1 MDIVIGY
8 QNKEHVTA
16 EQLGR
21 AIAGLAGDGTY
32 LLATQ
37 NGLAA
42 SMQTANQVRI
52 DTGDLIAQGRV
63 LTVETPE
70 TLTVESGVTGEKR
83 NDLVVARYEKD
94 PSSNVESA
102 ELVVVKGTPVSYG
115 DPSDP
120 SVNEGSIL
128 DGDSPVD
135 VPLFRIPID
144 GLAPGTP
151 ERLIESTP
159 SITDLRDSV
168 SQIYNLTLQC
178 TYWRAFGTVF
188 LSWQGVT
195 SLRQGWNTIGTLPEG
210 FRPTSG
216 FTDPEGTRVSGLIKM
231 LGNAGADSTGTID
244 VYSSGLARVW
254 FPRSTNDLEPS
265 SGQVFFRAD

>member
-8 QNKEHVTA
+8 QNREHVTA

-21 AIAGLAGDGTY
+21 TIAGLAGDGTY

-52 DTGDLIAQGRV
+52 DTGDVIAQGRV

-83 NDLVVARYEKD
+83 VDLVVARYKKEQ
-94 PSSNVESA
+94 STSVESA

-120 SVNEGSIL
+120 QVNEGSIL

-135 VPLFRIPID
+135 VPLYRITID

-151 ERLIESTP
+151 ERVIESTP

-168 SQIYNLTLQC
+168 SQARWQTLLTNACHYARSGGMVVVQLYNLTLSKSA
-178 TYWRAFGTVF
+178 RRTV
-188 LSWQGVT
+188 
-195 SLRQGWNTIGTLPEG
+195 GTLPEG
-210 FRPTSG
+210 FRPTGAATWDGRSAVG
-216 FTDPEGTRVSGLIKM
+216 LVYGGGSNLAYAYVSPEGEVWCDYAS
-231 LGNAGADSTGTID
+231 ADGDYTGQL
-244 VYSSGLARVW
+244 V
-254 FPRSTNDLEPS
+254 FP
-265 SGQVFFRAD
+265 A

>member
-135 VPLFRIPID
+135 VPLYRIPID

-168 SQIYNLTLQC
+168 SQTDHFESGAVGADL
-178 TYWRAFGTVF
+178 RAGWCAVQVSGIVSGSGEWGQTTVA
-188 LSWQGVT
+188 
-195 SLRQGWNTIGTLPEG
+195 TLPASM
-210 FRPTSG
+210 RPRRTVQAPARVQNYSG
-216 FTDPEGTRVSGLIKM
+216 CSSIVSVYQDGRVSIEAKGS
-231 LGNAGADSTGTID
+231 AGYWGE
-244 VYSSGLARVW
+244 Y
-254 FPRSTNDLEPS
+254 
-265 SGQVFFRAD
+265 VFASVSYPVAT